1 MEAQVQTNEDVF
13 KAAMAPHIAGALAAL
28 RLSEHASKQAGVADR
43 SILTKRLS
51 EILLASITALAGAG
65 EVEAA
70 CRLAGQACVV
80 LRCSEPGAAGRFDAL
95 LHRLTPTLT
104 W

>member
-1 MEAQVQTNEDVF
+1 MRRGEDAS
-13 KAAMAPHIAGALAAL
+13 KAARQP
-28 RLSEHASKQAGVADR
+28 DR
-43 SILTKRLS
+43 SVPAGRLL

-70 CRLAGQACVV
+70 CRLAGEACMA
-80 LRCSEPGAAGRFDAL
+80 LRRTDPAAARRFDAL
-95 LHRLTPTLT
+95 LHRLTPLLT

>member
-1 MEAQVQTNEDVF
+1 METKMRANDDF
-13 KAAMAPHIAGALAAL
+13 LKAALAPHLAGAFAVL
-28 RLSEHASKQAGVADR
+28 RPSERASKAGSMADSSVPAR
-43 SILTKRLS
+43 RLS

-70 CRLAGQACVV
+70 CRLAGQACVA
-80 LRCSEPGAAGRFDAL
+80 LRCSEPDAARRFDAL
-95 LHRLTPTLT
+95 LHRLTPMLA